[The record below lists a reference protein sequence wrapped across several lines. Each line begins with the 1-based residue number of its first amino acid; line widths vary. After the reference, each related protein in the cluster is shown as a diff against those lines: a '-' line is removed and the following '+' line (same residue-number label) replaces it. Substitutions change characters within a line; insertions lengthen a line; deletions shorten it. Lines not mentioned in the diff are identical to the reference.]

1 MCDILCTLHTNV
13 MCTNFIKLYSFVSVP
28 SGELDLAPGVGAVGP
43 PGMLLNDLPDRA
55 LRREPTHIA
64 LAQSAFPVFVVCT
77 GIDFFSR
84 L

>member
-1 MCDILCTLHTNV
+1 MCAMFYAYIQMLCV
-13 MCTNFIKLYSFVSVP
+13 QFFIKVYSFVSVP
-28 SGELDLAPGVGAVGP
+28 SGELDLAGGVGAVGP